1 MAGDAWIRR
10 PVTQWCQRLTLAALA
25 VVAGWWLFSDTVY
38 HHSRRDDTLGPP
50 WRIRFAHFGS
60 YQDYQLWQDVIEAFE
75 SANSGIRVRQE
86 YIPGWY
92 GRYNAKIRQ
101 QILSGTL
108 PHVVMMQL
116 GPFTELADHFAA
128 LDSLIAKDDSA
139 SRLTSRLDETAVR
152 AFSTNQL
159 RGLPIAGGNLL
170 IYCNPDCFDK
180 AGIGV
185 TLPED
190 DWTMDEFADLARQ
203 LTRDDDGDGRND
215 QFGFWLPRWVYYL
228 PFLWSFGAE
237 IVDDTGSRWMLTD
250 PPARDALAFYR
261 DLMTTWKVCPQPGD
275 LPQLIQDVAFLTG
288 KVAMC
293 VNGPWF
299 QPFLER
305 TRLRDSYHVAHI
317 PIGPGGRLTRVTWDG
332 LCISNDLTA
341 LETDA
346 AWRFVRF
353 CVTKPIQDM
362 IAESGRSIPAL
373 RASLPAF
380 DRHGTDTRRR
390 KFIDALSYASL
401 QPRIQRFSEIDRVMD
416 RHLRRLIAADSTI
429 SPEQLLAN
437 LARDPVIVDVFHN
450 GSAP

>member
-1 MAGDAWIRR
+1 MADDARIRR
-10 PVTQWCQRLTLAALA
+10 PVIQWCQRLTLAALA
-25 VVAGWWLFSDTVY
+25 VVAGWWLFSDTVRHY
-38 HHSRRDDTLGPP
+38 AGRDGKLGPP

-60 YQDYQLWQDVIEAFE
+60 YQDYQLWHGVIEAFE
-75 SANSGIRVRQE
+75 SANPDVHVRQE
-86 YIPGWY
+86 YVPGWY

-128 LDSLIAKDDSA
+128 LGSLIDQDGSA
-139 SRLTSRLDETAVR
+139 SQLVSQLDETAVR

-170 IYCNPDCFDK
+170 IYCNPDCFDR
-180 AGIGV
+180 AGIGDA
-185 TLPED
+185 LPDD

-237 IVDDTGSRWMLTD
+237 IVDETESRWALTD
-250 PPARDALAFYR
+250 AAALDALTFYR

-275 LPQLIQDVAFLTG
+275 LPQLIEDVAFLTG

-317 PIGPGGRLTRVTWDG
+317 PIGPAGRTTRVTWDG
-332 LCISNDLTA
+332 LCISDDLTA
-341 LETDA
+341 SERECTC
-346 AWRFVRF
+346 WRN
-353 CVTKPIQDM
+353 
-362 IAESGRSIPAL
+362 
-373 RASLPAF
+373 
-380 DRHGTDTRRR
+380 RR
-390 KFIDALSYASL
+390 
-401 QPRIQRFSEIDRVMD
+401 
-416 RHLRRLIAADSTI
+416 
-429 SPEQLLAN
+429 
-437 LARDPVIVDVFHN
+437 
-450 GSAP
+450 